1 MSDRTVTA
9 IVVGFNHANCLGRC
23 FDSLFGSQD
32 LDGLEVIYL
41 DNASSDSSVAATS
54 WHEQIITVRNSENLG
69 FATAVNQGLERA
81 TGKYCALVNP
91 DTAIGPECLARL
103 CEHLERNPGVGLV
116 GPRLLNEEGAEQVS
130 LAPYP
135 SPGELARNWLGRPT
149 RDPSQLWLVGAMVLA
164 ETALLRQLGGLDEGF
179 FLYGEDM
186 DLSYRVQ
193 QAGRA
198 VRLDQDVH
206 ITHTGNPRWHPERL
220 VRVYGAYMR
229 FAARHLGVHKRA
241 PLGLMLSALWL
252 LRGGLS
258 GVGPGGL
265 RQGLDRIWSKDREQP
280 PAERFY

>member
-9 IVVGFNHANCLGRC
+9 IVVGFNHANTLGRC
-23 FDSLFGSQD
+23 FDSLFGSQE
-32 LDGLEVIYL
+32 LDALEVIYV

-54 WHEQIITVRNSENLG
+54 WHEQIIKVENEQNLG

-81 TGKYCALVNP
+81 TGRYCALVNP

-103 CEHLERNPGVGLV
+103 VTHLERNPGVGLV
-116 GPRLLNEEGAEQVS
+116 GPRLLNEEGKEQVS

-135 SPGELARNWLGRPT
+135 SPAGLALSRVGRGAKE
-149 RDPSQLWLVGAMVLA
+149 PSRLWLVGAMVMA
-164 ETALLRQLGGLDEGF
+164 KTAFLRELGGLDEGF

-198 VRLDQDVH
+198 VHLLKDVH

-229 FAARHLGVHKRA
+229 FAARHLRMQRA
-241 PLGLMLSALWL
+241 PLGLALSALWL
-252 LRGGLS
+252 LRGGLA
-258 GVGPGGL
+258 GVKPTGL
-265 RQGLDRIWSKDREQP
+265 RQGLSRIWSREREQP